1 MFNWTHTVSQSVGQV
16 GNTNT
21 SKGIIYCQ
29 TFHQATDT
37 YTPLCTDTY
46 ILTRCTSSKALD
58 YHSIANNIQKSLRL
72 VLMPK
77 LQIFLPRECCTM
89 ETKATDLA
97 GEAVREEY
105 VSGGQ
110 VSVDKVLPG

>member
-1 MFNWTHTVSQSVGQV
+1 
-16 GNTNT
+16 
-21 SKGIIYCQ
+21 
-29 TFHQATDT
+29 
-37 YTPLCTDTY
+37 
-46 ILTRCTSSKALD
+46 
-58 YHSIANNIQKSLRL
+58 
-72 VLMPK
+72 MPK

-110 VSVDKVLPG
+110 VSVDKVLPGQVTHPRRDVFPKLYEQLWSLSWD